1 MLVNLDTKVVFLFE
15 QGYMF
20 LNPVVRRANDQRW
33 ILRSPRSASTMLPIK
48 RILKLSVLFSC

>member
-20 LNPVVRRANDQRW
+20 LNPVVRRAAICKRKFAGLNMKNDQRW
-33 ILRSPRSASTMLPIK
+33 ILRSPRSASTM
-48 RILKLSVLFSC
+48 CQ